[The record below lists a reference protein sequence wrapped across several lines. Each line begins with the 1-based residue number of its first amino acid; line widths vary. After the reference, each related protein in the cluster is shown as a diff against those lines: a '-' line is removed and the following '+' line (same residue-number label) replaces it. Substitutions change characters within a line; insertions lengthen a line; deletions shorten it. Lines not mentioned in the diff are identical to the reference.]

1 MDNFSPF
8 SSKNLMPLSSNELCE
23 ALITTPACPLK
34 VDTRYEIAGVGIG
47 PTNLTFTPDEIIPA

>member
-1 MDNFSPF
+1 
-8 SSKNLMPLSSNELCE
+8 MPLSSNELCE